1 MSLFNN
7 LTFNVL
13 ERSLGAA
20 ALRQKVISNN
30 IANVDTPQFKRS
42 DVQFEDML
50 RKELQQ
56 SSMTFSGYRTDSRH
70 LQIGGSTSSGIVQ
83 PMIVTDD
90 HSAMNNNNNNVDI
103 DAEMA
108 SMAKNQLAY
117 SVLIQQMNHELKQ
130 LRIAISQGR

>member
-1 MSLFNN
+1 MSLFEN

-13 ERSLGAA
+13 ERSLDAA

-42 DVQFEDML
+42 DVQFEDL
-50 RKELQQ
+50 LKKELQQ
-56 SSMTFSGYRTDSRH
+56 SSMTFSGYRTDPRH
-70 LQIGGSTSSGIVQ
+70 IQIGSSAPSEIVQ
-83 PMIVTDD
+83 PAVVTDE

-108 SMAKNQLAY
+108 SMAKNQLSY
-117 SVLIQQMNHELKQ
+117 NVLIQQTNHELKQ